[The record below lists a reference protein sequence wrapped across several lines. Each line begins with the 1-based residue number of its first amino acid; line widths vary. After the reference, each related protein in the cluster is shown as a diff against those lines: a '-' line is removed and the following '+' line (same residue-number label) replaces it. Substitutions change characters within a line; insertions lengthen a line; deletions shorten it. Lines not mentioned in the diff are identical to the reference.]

1 MIKTVK
7 ITDFDYQGRG
17 VARIDD
23 KVTFIRGA
31 LLDEIV
37 EIEITKTSKKF
48 DEAKT
53 IKVIKKNNSRV
64 TAPCPYYERCG
75 GCDLM
80 HMNYNEALKFKE
92 NKVKNTIKKFANIET
107 TIKPIIPAEEI
118 LNYRNKVTF
127 KVKNKKIGYYK
138 KESNEFIE
146 INNCLICD
154 NLEQTL
160 KEIKKCD
167 LKDVSEI
174 IIRSSKNLLEKMLI
188 FKATKDL
195 DTSKLKGF
203 DSIYLLKNNQYILKS
218 GNKNI
223 IEIMKNFQFC
233 ISPGAFFQVN
243 TNQAIKLYD
252 KVLEYADPK
261 ENETILDLYSGTGTI
276 GLYLSKKAKKIIG
289 IEINEE
295 AIKDA
300 NSNKEKNNIKNATFY
315 ALNANQFLSKIK
327 EKIDTVIV
335 DPPRGGL
342 DTKTINS
349 ILKIHPNKIVY
360 VSCDV
365 STLARD
371 LKILSENYNVQEITP
386 VDMFPNTC
394 HVECVSVLHR
404 KSLEK

>member
-1 MIKTVK
+1 
-7 ITDFDYQGRG
+7 
-17 VARIDD
+17 
-23 KVTFIRGA
+23 
-31 LLDEIV
+31 
-37 EIEITKTSKKF
+37 
-48 DEAKT
+48 
-53 IKVIKKNNSRV
+53 
-64 TAPCPYYERCG
+64 
-75 GCDLM
+75 
-80 HMNYNEALKFKE
+80 
-92 NKVKNTIKKFANIET
+92 
-107 TIKPIIPAEEI
+107 
-118 LNYRNKVTF
+118 
-127 KVKNKKIGYYK
+127 
-138 KESNEFIE
+138 
-146 INNCLICD
+146 
-154 NLEQTL
+154 
-160 KEIKKCD
+160 
-167 LKDVSEI
+167 
-174 IIRSSKNLLEKMLI
+174 
-188 FKATKDL
+188 
-195 DTSKLKGF
+195 
-203 DSIYLLKNNQYILKS
+203 
-218 GNKNI
+218 
-223 IEIMKNFQFC
+223 MKNFQFC